1 MPYAVYLVFFS
12 LVGLTL
18 ILLFVQWASLSSLSS
33 RIRDLEQE
41 VDKKAQEFDSL
52 RREKQN
58 VARQPLN
65 KRPEPSQNTCN
76 EPEPEEPVTES
87 GSQQSGF
94 QETFAREKGINF
106 PEPAAPSSEQQERPL
121 EDHLQIV
128 RPTLD
133 DHSENDIIPVVPRNS
148 EAPVFPPDPGP
159 CPQETFEDSEPFK
172 VVRAVN
178 GKFTDIDITDRE
190 QFGEARPA
198 ADANDVNVKS
208 EKCENNPLPDI
219 YKENIPEGRGSNDT
233 APVQDLFLSG
243 NDEPQENE
251 PEQPHPE
258 NRSFFTDLYNESD
271 ECSAHDGIEIQTP
284 YQTSNFNGSDSGT
297 EQQPSKQKQTP
308 QSAPDLKDTSSS
320 GPEESPTEL
329 LKIMSKTKNK
339 GSKTAVSSTL
349 PLYSDAARDADFTRL
364 CKMLSGIV
372 STSKKPD
379 IKIDFAGIQ
388 FIYDK
393 ELEYLQNIYHIVN
406 NQGGSL
412 SFINC
417 SPELSG
423 FLSRN
428 PVLLSLISKN
438 KA

>member
-1 MPYAVYLVFFS
+1 MPCTVNLIFFS
-12 LVGLTL
+12 LVGLTF

-52 RREKQN
+52 RRERQN
-58 VARQPLN
+58 EARQPLN
-65 KRPEPSQNTCN
+65 KIPELKQNSFN
-76 EPEPEEPVTES
+76 EPEPVTGS
-87 GSQQSGF
+87 GSQLSGF
-94 QETFAREKGINF
+94 QETFAQDKGINF
-106 PEPAAPSSEQQERPL
+106 PELSHPSSEPQEQSL
-121 EDHLQIV
+121 EEHLQIV

-133 DHSENDIIPVVPRNS
+133 DHSEYDIIPVVSRNS
-148 EAPVFPPDPGP
+148 EVPASPSDPDPN
-159 CPQETFEDSEPFK
+159 PQETFDDSEPFK

-178 GKFTDIDITDRE
+178 GIFTDIDLTDRE
-190 QFGEARPA
+190 QFEKTHPA
-198 ADANDVNVKS
+198 DDASHVNVKS
-208 EKCENNPLPDI
+208 ENSPFPDSFR
-219 YKENIPEGRGSNDT
+219 EGIPDSTGSNDT
-233 APVQDLFLSG
+233 VPVQDLFSSG
-243 NDEPQENE
+243 NDEPRENE

-258 NRSFFTDLYNESD
+258 KPSFFADLYNEPDRS
-271 ECSAHDGIEIQTP
+271 SALEEIEIQTP
-284 YQTSNFNGSDSGT
+284 YHTSSINISDSEP
-297 EQQPSKQKQTP
+297 EQLSSKQKQTS
-308 QSAPDLKDTSSS
+308 QSAPDLKNTSSAD
-320 GPEESPTEL
+320 PEDSPTEL
-329 LKIMSKTKNK
+329 LKVISKTKNK

-364 CKMLSGIV
+364 CKMLSSIA
-372 STSKKPD
+372 STSKRPD

-393 ELEYLQNIYHIVN
+393 ELEYLQKIYHIVN

-423 FLSRN
+423 FLSSS